1 MVATTAAWVSQ
12 ISRDP
17 LSCPDLLQP
26 LGVGAGE
33 DQIAAPGP
41 SLSRQTSAS
50 NLGLFMSP

>member
-17 LSCPDLLQP
+17 LSHPDLIQP

-33 DQIAAPGP
+33 DRIAAPGP
-41 SLSRQTSAS
+41 SLSRRTSAS
-50 NLGLFMSP
+50 HPGLFMST